1 MGQKATVRTLY
12 GKTDRFKI
20 EIGILQGCLLS
31 PCLFNLY
38 SEYILKNVELEE
50 LQVGVKIGGENISNL
65 NYPGMIPQEE
75 SERAGLKLSILKKQT
90 KIMSSSPIT
99 SWEIQGAK
107 LEIVTD
113 FLFLGTKINVVG
125 DCSHEIRGGLFLG
138 QDSSDKP
145 R

>member
-75 SERAGLKLSILKKQT
+75 SERAGLKLSIKKKNKLRSCHPAPSLHGKYRGQ
-90 KIMSSSPIT
+90 
-99 SWEIQGAK
+99 SWK
-107 LEIVTD
+107 
-113 FLFLGTKINVVG
+113 
-125 DCSHEIRGGLFLG
+125 
-138 QDSSDKP
+138 
-145 R
+145 